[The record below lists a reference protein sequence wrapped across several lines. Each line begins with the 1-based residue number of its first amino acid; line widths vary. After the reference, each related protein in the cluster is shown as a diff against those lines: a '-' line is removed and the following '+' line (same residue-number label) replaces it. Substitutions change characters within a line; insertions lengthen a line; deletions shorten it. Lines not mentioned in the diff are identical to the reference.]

1 MALKLI
7 LETAKNLKFMN
18 ASKFLSALVI
28 MFFVAFAAQA
38 QIPKLPSADLSKQ
51 VLGILDN
58 TKGLNLT
65 GDQNTKLKNNNK
77 SFVDQLFKITGG
89 SDSEDK
95 KKASILN
102 LKNGRTKFLTDLLG
116 SDLANKYL
124 GNVLKGI
131 NPLKSKLGLAA
142 LAF

>member
-1 MALKLI
+1 
-7 LETAKNLKFMN
+7 MN
-18 ASKFLSALVI
+18 KVKFLSALVI
-28 MFFVAFAAQA
+28 LLFVAFTSQA
-38 QIPKLPSADLSKQ
+38 QIPKLPTADLSKQ

-58 TKGLNLT
+58 TSGLNLSS
-65 GDQNTKLKNNNK
+65 DQSTKLKNNNK
-77 SFVDQLFKITGG
+77 SFVDQLFKITSG
-89 SDSEDK
+89 SESEDK
-95 KKASILN
+95 KKAGILN

>member
-1 MALKLI
+1 
-7 LETAKNLKFMN
+7 MN
-18 ASKFLSALVI
+18 TSKFLSALVI
-28 MFFVAFAAQA
+28 MFLMAFTAHA
-38 QIPKLPSADLSKQ
+38 QIPKLPTSDLSKQ

-58 TKGLNLT
+58 TGGLNLT
-65 GDQNTKLKNNNK
+65 GDQTTKLKNNNK
-77 SFVDQLFKITGG
+77 SFVDQLFKITSG

-95 KKASILN
+95 KKSSILN

>member
-1 MALKLI
+1 
-7 LETAKNLKFMN
+7 MN
-18 ASKFLSALVI
+18 KVKFLSALVI
-28 MFFVAFAAQA
+28 LLFVAYTSQA
-38 QIPKLPSADLSKQ
+38 QIPKLPTADLSKQ

-58 TKGLNLT
+58 TSGLNLSS
-65 GDQNTKLKNNNK
+65 DQSTKLKNNNK
-77 SFVDQLFKITGG
+77 SFVDQLFKITSG
-89 SDSEDK
+89 SESEDK
-95 KKASILN
+95 KKAGILN

>member
-1 MALKLI
+1 MQ
-7 LETAKNLKFMN
+7 T
-18 ASKFLSALVI
+18 SKFLPFFMLL
-28 MFFVAFAAQA
+28 FFVAFVAQA
-38 QIPKLPSADLSKQ
+38 QIPKVPNVSSSALSSQ

-58 TKGLNLT
+58 TSGLGLSS
-65 GDQNTKLKNNNK
+65 DQTSKLKSNNK
-77 SFVDQLFKITGG
+77 SFVDQLMKITGG
-89 SDSEDK
+89 SDSDDK
-95 KKASILN
+95 KKSSILN

-116 SDLANKYL
+116 SDIANKYL